1 MDEHGPF
8 GDKPLIFQTSTIMGG
23 RALKNTKQLG
33 PAKTL
38 ENQWIMKVSKFPF
51 IKSEQ
56 IIFPLRNSGLLLKIR
71 RTGNC
76 IQRTIPTGRDH
87 LCTLNQGFEQPSV
100 RKSKSTKLWFM
111 VVVGSPCDPW
121 IIYQPDQPLCL
132 VDWTSRVQPSNS
144 LRTFNNSCLLSR
156 SFRACTFLA
165 SIRMR
170 WLKVSCRI
178 LKFTE
183 KTSMFNQLMGVK
195 MGRFPWNIT

>member
-132 VDWTSRVQPSNS
+132 FGRLDFKGSTKQQLTHLQQLLPSLKVFPRLHFPCFHPHALAQGVLSNS
-144 LRTFNNSCLLSR
+144 EIHGKNFHVQ
-156 SFRACTFLA
+156 
-165 SIRMR
+165 SIDG
-170 WLKVSCRI
+170 C
-178 LKFTE
+178 
-183 KTSMFNQLMGVK
+183 
-195 MGRFPWNIT
+195 